1 MSGRGWGLLLGACVA
16 AGIGVLGA
24 SEREVLKAVRRV
36 APGPTARWREG
47 EVIVAFREGTDE
59 GAIERALR
67 EGGAARARRSRRAS
81 RVLARLDP
89 GVTVEDAV
97 RRFSARPEVDYAE
110 PNGVVRKS
118 QGRTLQP
125 NDRFYEFQW
134 NLTMVNAERTWGI
147 QPGKSSVAVAV
158 LDTGAAYE
166 DYDDPVTGQQFRRA
180 PDWGDVTFLPGYDF
194 INDDAHPN
202 DDEFHGTHV
211 ASTVAEET
219 NNALGVA
226 GLAFGCAIMPIKVL
240 DEEGFGSFFGVAD
253 GVDYAVDF
261 SQGGTRP
268 VKVINMSLGSEAFS
282 ETLKRAVDRA
292 LAAGV
297 VVVAAAGNSGTQ
309 VIEFPA
315 SITGVIA
322 VGAVDARKERAS
334 YSNTGPSLGL
344 VAPGGNCDRDDNNDD
359 FGDCIF
365 QQMPDPDFV
374 AEGRHDQFCYCG
386 LDGTSMAT
394 PHVAAAAA
402 LLISQGITD
411 PAAVRAALE
420 QTAERLGGAPA
431 GGRNDTYGY
440 GLIRPAVALSGLGFD
455 LGPSP

>member
-1 MSGRGWGLLLGACVA
+1 
-16 AGIGVLGA
+16 
-24 SEREVLKAVRRV
+24 
-36 APGPTARWREG
+36 
-47 EVIVAFREGTDE
+47 
-59 GAIERALR
+59 
-67 EGGAARARRSRRAS
+67 
-81 RVLARLDP
+81 VLARLEP

-240 DEEGFGSFFGVAD
+240 DAEGFGSFFGVAD

-334 YSNTGPSLGL
+334 YSNTGASLAL

-402 LLISQGITD
+402 LLFSQGFTE
-411 PAAVRAALE
+411 PAAVRAALD
-420 QTAERLGGAPA
+420 QTAERRQSFGERIGQDLRQVRHPLDLLVEAGVVAHGRERRPQGVDQVQVALAREERVHLRRVDHVGQLFLLGTVVQRHEGGA
-431 GGRNDTYGY
+431 
-440 GLIRPAVALSGLGFD
+440 D
-455 LGPSP
+455 LR